1 MVYKASKLTLEEL
14 IGRLEGDLA
23 RLELA
28 IQRVESLDPRTPEE
42 QTKAIDDFIK
52 KWRGEQLDKALAQ
65 DEM

>member
-1 MVYKASKLTLEEL
+1 MVTKGSKVTLEEL
-14 IGRLEGDLA
+14 VERFDGDLA
-23 RLELA
+23 RLEAA

-52 KWRGEQLDKALAQ
+52 KWRGEQLDKALAS